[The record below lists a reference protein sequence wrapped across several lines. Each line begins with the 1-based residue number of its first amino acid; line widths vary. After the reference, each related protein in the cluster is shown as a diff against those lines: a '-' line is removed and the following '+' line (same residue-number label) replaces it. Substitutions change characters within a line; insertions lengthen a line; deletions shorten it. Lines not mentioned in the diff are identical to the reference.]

1 MKAVCKHTE
10 EKWVLLYIGRQ
21 LNVPYQTSN
30 GEVIE
35 RKMAVPQGSLIGPF
49 WLSCSFIKS
58 LMNGGRTIPR
68 FRLNVI
74 LMTPSVTAYRRSNCS
89 S

>member
-10 EKWVLLYIGRQ
+10 EKWVLLCIGRQ

-35 RKMAVPQGSLIGPF
+35 RKMAVPQGSLIGPVLALLF
-49 WLSCSFIKS
+49 LH
-58 LMNGGRTIPR
+58 
-68 FRLNVI
+68 
-74 LMTPSVTAYRRSNCS
+74 
-89 S
+89 